1 MIVQIN
7 QLFINTDNITT
18 ISPYETT
25 LKVEGENSV
34 STVLELGIVIN
45 GIKYTL
51 YTVDVTD
58 IELVS
63 KTSQKVNNI
72 VNTIVNMLVTPVQR
86 LKLGD
91 END

>member
-18 ISPYETT
+18 ISPYETK